1 MKLGI
6 GFYSWGTIIVGAI
19 LALVGYLLWSNEVTS
34 PGVLCIAIGAG
45 FVLLGL
51 MIIMT
56 NMMMTMSVE
65 NIQNVKG
72 KRGGP
77 L

>member
-1 MKLGI
+1 M
-6 GFYSWGTIIVGAI
+6 IVGAI
-19 LALVGYLLWSNEVTS
+19 LALAGYFLWSNDIVKT
-34 PGVLCIAIGAG
+34 GVLLIVIGAG
-45 FVLLGL
+45 FILLGI
-51 MIIMT
+51 MILMT

-72 KRGGP
+72 KRGRP

>member
-1 MKLGI
+1 M
-6 GFYSWGTIIVGAI
+6 IVGAI
-19 LALVGYLLWSNEVTS
+19 LALAGYFLWSNDIVKT
-34 PGVLCIAIGAG
+34 GVPLIAIGAG
-45 FVLLGL
+45 FILLGI
-51 MIIMT
+51 MILMT

>member
-6 GFYSWGTIIVGAI
+6 GFYSWGSIIVGAV
-19 LALVGYLLWSNEVTS
+19 LALIGYLLWSNDVTS
-34 PGVLCIAIGAG
+34 AGVLCIAIGAG
-45 FVLLGL
+45 FGLLGV
-51 MIIMT
+51 MIFMT
-56 NMMMTMSVE
+56 DMMMTMSVQ

>member
-1 MKLGI
+1 MRFGI
-6 GFYSWGTIIVGAI
+6 DFYTWASIITGAV
-19 LALVGYLLWSNEVTS
+19 LALIGYLLWSNDVVS
-34 PGVLCIAIGAG
+34 AGVLCIAIGAG
-45 FVLLGL
+45 FILLGT
-51 MIIMT
+51 MILMT

-65 NIQNVKG
+65 NIQNVKR